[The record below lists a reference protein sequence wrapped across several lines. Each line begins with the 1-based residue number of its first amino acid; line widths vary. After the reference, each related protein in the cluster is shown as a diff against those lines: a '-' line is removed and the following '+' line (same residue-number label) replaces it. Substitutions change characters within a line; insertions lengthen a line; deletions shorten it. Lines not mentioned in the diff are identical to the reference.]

1 MPNLQILF
9 HRLGGSSIFS
19 KVDLVK
25 AYHQIPM
32 DEDSIALTAI
42 TTPFGLFEYLYML
55 FGFRN
60 ASATFQRFIDH
71 VLQGMSNAIAYVDDI
86 IVFSNS
92 PDEHAKHLNELFS
105 RLKNFGVIVNPTKS
119 QFGLSKLQ
127 FLGHVVTANG
137 IKPLPFKVEAT
148 QKYPLPK
155 DVKQL
160 RTYLGMINFYHRFVQ
175 NLAFYLAPL
184 NEYLKK
190 EGNKNSR
197 EIAWTE
203 EAKAAFQKSKDL
215 LAESALLVYPSENC

>member
-1 MPNLQILF
+1 M
-9 HRLGGSSIFS
+9 
-19 KVDLVK
+19 
-25 AYHQIPM
+25 
-32 DEDSIALTAI
+32 
-42 TTPFGLFEYLYML
+42 PFGL
-55 FGFRN
+55 RN
-60 ASATFQRFIDH
+60 ASATFQRCIDH

-92 PDEHAKHLNELFS
+92 PDEHVKQLNELFS
-105 RLKNFGVIVNPTKS
+105 RLKNFGVIVNPPKS

-127 FLGHVVTANG
+127 FLGHVVTAND
-137 IKPLPFKVEAT
+137 IKPLPSKVEVI

-175 NLAFYLAPL
+175 NLAFYLAPF
-184 NEYLKK
+184 NEEYLKK
-190 EGNKNSR
+190 EGSKNSR

-215 LAESALLVYPSENC
+215 LAESALLVYPSENCKFSIVADASDVSVGDALQQEFKGT